1 MYKWPTKTFTGG
13 RKYKAYSIPWSGL
26 SFIFACNHYG
36 WLGFSLHLQRT
47 DDSYTTD
54 KHKAN
59 QQVVSL
65 SLSKSSKSSNSPP
78 KLSDYYII
86 HPLLNWVRTL
96 PQFVWN
102 QFQHLTEFC
111 QFNKGSS
118 SSVYL
123 QQRSRAISYITGKI
137 LWNKSAKSDSK
148 IAATH
153 WTKSQSSA
161 INQRAKWMI

>member
-1 MYKWPTKTFTGG
+1 MDGWASHYTYNVQMTLTLQTNIKQINK
-13 RKYKAYSIPWSGL
+13 L
-26 SFIFACNHYG
+26 S
-36 WLGFSLHLQRT
+36 LSL
-47 DDSYTTD
+47 
-54 KHKAN
+54 
-59 QQVVSL
+59 SL

>member
-13 RKYKAYSIPWSGL
+13 RKYIPSPSLVYHLYLHVIIMDGWASHYTYNVQMTLTLQTNIKQINKL
-26 SFIFACNHYG
+26 S
-36 WLGFSLHLQRT
+36 L
-47 DDSYTTD
+47 
-54 KHKAN
+54 
-59 QQVVSL
+59 SL

-111 QFNKGSS
+111 QFNKGSL